1 MENQVSTPA
10 NTQSTSVNFMSV
22 SEFKK
27 AVSGSETTRLEILRN
42 KKTNKLFASINGK
55 AFKVQQDIQA
65 NQPISV
71 LIPDGDLGQACVI
84 NATGGAES
92 VFTL

>member
-1 MENQVSTPA
+1 MENQTSTPA
-10 NTQSTSVNFMSV
+10 SNQSPEIKFMSV
-22 SEFKK
+22 ADFKRT
-27 AVSGSETTRLEILRN
+27 VSGSETTRLEILRN

-71 LIPDGDLGQACVI
+71 LIPDADITQACII
-84 NATGGAES
+84 NATGGADS